1 MNQSGIEQF
10 VKAPSWPYS
19 KWESFNFGP
28 SVKICICG
36 CLSPNRIYHH
46 AFHSVWVPVG
56 KRVKSTK
63 ESLCVLPCYCMYLLF
78 LFCFVLFCLH
88 QSLKFNFLNS
98 LHLIGEKICIK
109 SEVKF
114 YPKANLSWILKCEI
128 AICPLS
134 GGVSKFFW
142 SQCEVCWK
150 SEISIT
156 CYLQ

>member
-36 CLSPNRIYHH
+36 CLRPNHIYHH
-46 AFHSVWVPVG
+46 AFHFVWVPVG
-56 KRVKSTK
+56 KWVKSVK
-63 ESLCVLPCYCMYLLF
+63 ESLCAPSLLHVSVV
-78 LFCFVLFCLH
+78 FVLFCFLH

-98 LHLIGEKICIK
+98 LHLTGKEICIK

-114 YPKANLSWILKCEI
+114 YPKADLSWILKCEI
-128 AICPLS
+128 AIYPLR

-142 SQCEVCWK
+142 SQYEVC
-150 SEISIT
+150 
-156 CYLQ
+156 